1 MIVIFT
7 SSGWHEKVWNE
18 LQKMWVYS
26 FWNDENDRH
35 WGKIGINM
43 KATSSKNYFQ
53 VSELDD
59 INNELADGNVGIDD
73 IENRW
78 DENPYFV

>member
-1 MIVIFT
+1 M
-7 SSGWHEKVWNE
+7 
-18 LQKMWVYS
+18 
-26 FWNDENDRH
+26 
-35 WGKIGINM
+35 KIRS
-43 KATSSKNYFQ
+43 TSSKNYFQ

-78 DENPYFV
+78 DENPYLRISLRSAKRVQFWTY